1 MDDTQATGFQQRRL
15 AAIMAAD
22 VVGYSRMMALD
33 EVGTLQALKA
43 HQVSDLAPAVA
54 AHSGRI
60 VKYMGDGA
68 LMEFASVLD
77 AVACA
82 LDIQGA
88 TNAKAV
94 HLPADRQILL
104 RIGIHLGDVIF
115 EGDDVFGNGVIT
127 AARLE
132 PLADPGGICISSI
145 VKESI
150 QNRLDT
156 TFEYAGKATLK
167 NIDGEVS
174 LYQWRPGLQTDPAAL
189 GTDAP
194 RDTPAKN
201 ASVAILPF
209 ENRSGTA
216 DQDYFSDGITEDI
229 ITDLSKIKGLK
240 VATRN
245 ASFAFKG
252 KDVDLISVGRHLDVA
267 TVMEGSIRQSGNR
280 VRITGQLVDVASGM
294 SLWSE
299 RYDRELIDIFD
310 VQDDVTTQIV
320 EAISRAFS
328 ASIEHP
334 VSRPQQ
340 TLNVAAHDAF
350 LRARF
355 ISAMPNLTPEQFRIG
370 VGWLDKAAALDP
382 KYAKTYALLA
392 IFHVLSYLND
402 TFKDGAGH
410 ELERA
415 EAAAVQSVKLRP
427 DDPDGYQSLAIVR
440 QWQGERDISLS
451 QITHAIELNPAQA
464 EYYYTR
470 GSVLVGLGRPEEG
483 LRDLETANRLDAAN
497 THQTLHYMGLAH
509 LFLGNLE
516 NAELMFRERLS
527 YAKDT
532 DVGRA
537 MLVAT
542 LGLLGQ
548 VEEAQRVWADLM
560 ALNPTFDVEDR
571 LSKQHYRRASDLDR
585 IRTGLVAAGVLRE
598 DSGQSRT

>member
-1 MDDTQATGFQQRRL
+1 MNDTQTTGFRQRRL
-15 AAIMAAD
+15 AAIMATD
-22 VVGYSRMMALD
+22 VVGYSRLMSQD
-33 EVGTLQALKA
+33 ELGTLQALKA
-43 HQVSDLAPAVA
+43 HQVSDLVPAVA
-54 AHSGRI
+54 AHGGRI

-68 LMEFASVLD
+68 LIEFASVLD

-88 TNAKAV
+88 TNAKAAD
-94 HLPADRQILL
+94 LSPDRQILL

-156 TFEYAGKATLK
+156 TFEYAGTAALK
-167 NIDGEVS
+167 NIDGHVS
-174 LYQWRPGLQTDPAAL
+174 LYQWRPGVRPEPA
-189 GTDAP
+189 TPDAATR
-194 RDTPAKN
+194 RDMPATK

-209 ENRSGTA
+209 ENRSGTT

-240 VATRN
+240 VAPRN

-252 KDVDLISVGRHLDVA
+252 KDIDLKSVGRHLDVA

-280 VRITGQLVDVASGM
+280 VRITGQLVDVASGT

-328 ASIEHP
+328 GSIEQP
-334 VSRPQQ
+334 VSRPQKP
-340 TLNVAAHDAF
+340 LNVEAHDAF

-370 VGWLDKAAALDP
+370 VGWIDTDYALDP
-382 KYAKTYALLA
+382 EYAQTSALLA
-392 IFHVLSYLND
+392 IFRTLSYPND
-402 TFKDGAGH
+402 NFTDGEGH
-410 ELERA
+410 
-415 EAAAVQSVKLRP
+415 
-427 DDPDGYQSLAIVR
+427 
-440 QWQGERDISLS
+440 
-451 QITHAIELNPAQA
+451 
-464 EYYYTR
+464 
-470 GSVLVGLGRPEEG
+470 
-483 LRDLETANRLDAAN
+483 
-497 THQTLHYMGLAH
+497 
-509 LFLGNLE
+509 
-516 NAELMFRERLS
+516 
-527 YAKDT
+527 
-532 DVGRA
+532 
-537 MLVAT
+537 
-542 LGLLGQ
+542 
-548 VEEAQRVWADLM
+548 
-560 ALNPTFDVEDR
+560 
-571 LSKQHYRRASDLDR
+571 
-585 IRTGLVAAGVLRE
+585 
-598 DSGQSRT
+598 